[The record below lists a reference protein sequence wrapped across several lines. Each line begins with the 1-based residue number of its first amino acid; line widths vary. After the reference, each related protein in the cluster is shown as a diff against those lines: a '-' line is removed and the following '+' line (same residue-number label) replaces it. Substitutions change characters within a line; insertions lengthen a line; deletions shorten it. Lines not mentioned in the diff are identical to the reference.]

1 MEATALRFA
10 DAARALAA
18 TARSRSLTAP
28 EFRSPPRLPGA
39 DRTIRRRADG
49 GATVA
54 VRLRGRPWAAVLGD
68 MVEGVVVANRL
79 TGPAAMRIRTALWDG
94 VEAGLGRAA

>member
-10 DAARALAA
+10 DAARTLTA
-18 TARSRSLTAP
+18 TARARALTAP
-28 EFRSPPRLPGA
+28 EFRSPPRVPGA

-54 VRLRGRPWAAVLGD
+54 VRLRDRPWAAVLGD

-79 TGPAAMRIRTALWDG
+79 SGRAAMRARTALWEG
-94 VEAGLGRAA
+94 VDPAGERAA